1 MEKMIAKMAPTN
13 PRKFVPTDQHVT
25 KPCFD
30 AKDPDSAFPT
40 IEFVTKCP
48 TVLMAVTNLDARMIT
63 TKIFMDCVG
72 PTNSH
77 VMQVSSEAD
86 K

>member
-1 MEKMIAKMAPTN
+1 MIAKMAPTN
-13 PRKFVPTDQHVT
+13 HQIFVPIDQNVT
-25 KPCFD
+25 ETCFD
-30 AKDPDSAFPT
+30 VKDPDSVFPT
-40 IEFVTKCP
+40 TMFVTKYP

-63 TKIFMDCVG
+63 TKIFMDCVV